1 MPGTDS
7 GSIEGP
13 GGTIAKKEDLPEQVR
28 GHVVVERASWSLG
41 SDTMEESASLLEQVS
56 QKEIALKAEY
66 EAASQKAQET
76 IEQARRNADDMVR
89 EADREGLLMASEYY
103 KKEMASAEAEAE
115 QIRRRGEE
123 AVRTTRETGGKRLPL
138 AVEGIIRSVS
148 VE

>member
-7 GSIEGP
+7 GSIERCR
-13 GGTIAKKEDLPEQVR
+13 GTTAKKGNLPPQIR
-28 GHVVVERASWSLG
+28 GYVAVERAAWSIG
-41 SDTMEESASLLEQVS
+41 CGTMEESASLLEQVS

-66 EAASQKAQET
+66 EAASRKAQEM
-76 IEQARRNADDMVR
+76 IEQARSDADDKVR
-89 EADREGLLMASEYY
+89 EADLEGQRIASEYY

-123 AVRTTRETGGKRLPL
+123 AVRATRETGEKRLPL
-138 AVEGIIRSVS
+138 AVEGIVRNVS